1 MCGVVELR
9 AARWSVQLAE
19 IVGTGE
25 LGRYV
30 SISPKFTGKQHF
42 SPNPH
47 TVLTLFVSYANG
59 NPRRLLVSYANR

>member
-1 MCGVVELR
+1 M
-9 AARWSVQLAE
+9 QLAE

-42 SPNPH
+42 SPNLH
-47 TVLTLFVSYANG
+47 TVLTLVVSYANG